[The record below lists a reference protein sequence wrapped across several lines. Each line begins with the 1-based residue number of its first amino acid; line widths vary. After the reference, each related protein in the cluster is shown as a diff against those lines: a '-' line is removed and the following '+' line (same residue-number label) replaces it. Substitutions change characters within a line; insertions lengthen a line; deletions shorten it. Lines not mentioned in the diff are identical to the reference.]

1 MKIEIQEHQMR
12 AFLQMAYI
20 GKYVVNDSRTA
31 ENALQE
37 FNEIFC
43 EIYDKYAQEL
53 AQKERLGKEETA
65 RRMEKCLSAAH
76 GYLEFYLKTAM
87 PAVLAKTIADKKFGK
102 GVSDE
107 KLVAEEAYEDFFEK
121 EMENTEIPKDVNA
134 ALSAMRISADYG
146 KLRELFMEKGKSFEE
161 YLRANGLT
169 KDDVIQ
175 SFQCSKIS
183 ITNANVRRMCV
194 YLGMDYLNFVRA
206 TGFSRKNIS
215 AF

>member
-1 MKIEIQEHQMR
+1 MR

-20 GKYVVNDSRTA
+20 GKYVVNDGRTA
-31 ENALQE
+31 ENALRE

-43 EIYDKYAQEL
+43 EIYDQCAQEL
-53 AQKERLGKEETA
+53 AQKE
-65 RRMEKCLSAAH
+65 
-76 GYLEFYLKTAM
+76 
-87 PAVLAKTIADKKFGK
+87 PDKNFGK

-161 YLRANGLT
+161 YLRVNGLT
-169 KDDVIQ
+169 KGDVIQ

-183 ITNANVRRMCV
+183 VSNANVRKMCV
-194 YLGMDYLNFVRA
+194 YLGVDYLNFVRA